1 MAVRQEAVVAN
12 TMKAI
17 RQDMEEKATNELAD
31 FEAHDLALSTTPF
44 AVGLP
49 AEGHVG
55 LIEGQQA
62 AVRDRNPMG
71 VAREI
76 SQDLFGT
83 RKCLFGKHEPF
94 ACAQRQQRGRKC
106 LGVVER
112 GDLTKKLQF
121 AGGERRHQPFEK

>member
-1 MAVRQEAVVAN
+1 MNSPISRRM
-12 TMKAI
+12 T
-17 RQDMEEKATNELAD
+17 L
-31 FEAHDLALSTTPF
+31 LLSTTPF
-44 AVGLP
+44 AVRLP

-62 AVRDRNPMG
+62 AVGDRNPMS

-83 RKCLFGKHEPF
+83 RKGLFGKHEPF

-106 LGVVER
+106 LWPR
-112 GDLTKKLQF
+112 
-121 AGGERRHQPFEK
+121 